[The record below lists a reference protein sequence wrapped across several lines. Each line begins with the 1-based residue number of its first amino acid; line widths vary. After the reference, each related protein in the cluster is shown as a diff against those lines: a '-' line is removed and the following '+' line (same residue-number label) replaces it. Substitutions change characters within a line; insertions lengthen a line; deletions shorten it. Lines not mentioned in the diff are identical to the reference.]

1 MRAEIGSKYLEMS
14 LDGVYLDAASCFRL
28 GERAIGKPIPH
39 YALDAKLPKAPSLNG
54 TDEQNAARMAIYEK
68 AVARI
73 KSKVSRRNRHTE
85 EFASMDFLWARVR
98 IILDAKAFDE
108 DRIMAMVHRHTQ
120 PLLVD
125 VVTGSLFS
133 ESSWHCLSSTQI
145 KIITPPWPS
154 TQAERIKYMQTRAD
168 KELGGEQKGTEE

>member
-14 LDGVYLDAASCFRL
+14 PDGVYLNAASCFRL

-39 YALDAKLPKAPSLNG
+39 YAMNTKLPKAPSLNG
-54 TDEQNAARMAIYEK
+54 TDEQNAARMAGYEK

-73 KSKVSRRNRHTE
+73 KNKISRRNRHTE
-85 EFASMDFLWARVR
+85 EFATMEFVWARVR
-98 IILDAKAFDE
+98 ILDAKVFDE
-108 DRIMAMVHRHTQ
+108 DRIMARVHRRTL

-125 VVTGSLFS
+125 VMTGSLFS

-168 KELGGEQKGTEE
+168 KELGGEQKDTEE

>member
-1 MRAEIGSKYLEMS
+1 MRAEIGSKYIEMS
-14 LDGVYLDAASCFRL
+14 TDGVYLSANSCFRL

-39 YALDAKLPKAPSLNG
+39 YALDTKLPKAPVLNG

-68 AVARI
+68 TVARI
-73 KSKVSRRNRHTE
+73 NGRVAKRNRHMD
-85 EFASMDFLWARVR
+85 EFANVEFVWARVR
-98 IILDAKAFDE
+98 ILDAKAFDE

-168 KELGGEQKGTEE
+168 KELGGEQKDTEE